1 MEKVDVVLDG
11 SNENGVKILDKF
23 IEDIEKKE
31 EDKAAD
37 KRTA

>member
-23 IEDIEKKE
+23 LEDIEEKE
-31 EDKAAD
+31 EDKATD